1 MERKHSHILSIARA
15 LKFQSN
21 VPLYLWGECCLIAV
35 HIINRLP
42 SPILKTTPYKK
53 LYNQVPSYSYL
64 KVFGCLCF
72 ASTLSH
78 NRSKFSPRSKPCVFI
93 GYPFGVKGYKLLDL
107 TTNNIFISRDVIFHK
122 TTFPFVS
129 SNSNIPLPHLF
140 PTPSTLI
147 DSPFLPNSN
156 LTLAKSPFPD
166 VISTDTTNTR
176 LPAIVDLAPLAIA
189 DLVIPAVLDLA
200 PLAVANPVVPTSV
213 VTATPTTSISIDIVP
228 TPPLNHIFSSI
239 PTLWRSQRQSEPPS
253 YLQSYKCSFV
263 TCA

>member
-1 MERKHSHILSIARA
+1 M
-15 LKFQSN
+15 
-21 VPLYLWGECCLIAV
+21 PLYLWGECCLIAV

-107 TTNNIFISRDVIFHK
+107 TTNNIFISRDFVFHE

-129 SNSNIPLPHLF
+129 SNSNIPFPHLF

-166 VISTDTTNTR
+166 VISIDTTNTT
-176 LPAIVDLAPLAIA
+176 LPT
-189 DLVIPAVLDLA
+189 VLDLA
-200 PLAVANPVVPTSV
+200 PPAVADFAIPTVLDLAPPAIANTKVLASV
-213 VTATPTTSISIDIVP
+213 DIAAPTTSISIDIVP
-228 TPPLNHIFSSI
+228 TPPLNHISSSI
-239 PTLWRSQRQSEPPS
+239 PTL
-253 YLQSYKCSFV
+253 
-263 TCA
+263 